1 MKNKFILATSILIAM
16 IATSSIISSCKK
28 KFDEPPYPADPNI
41 TANTTIKA
49 LKALHT
55 VAGAYDLITTDRI
68 IAGVVVADDK
78 SGNLYKNIYIQ
89 DSTGAINVLL
99 DAGSLYA
106 TYPVGR
112 RVFINCKG
120 LCLSDYNR
128 MIQLG
133 IRATVSGSPSLE
145 AIPSGLISQY
155 VTGGSLN
162 NFVTPKLVT
171 VSQLTTGMQDADLG
185 SLIRLDNYEFVKG
198 DTSKTFADTSSY
210 KNSANLTI
218 NNCSGTAPII
228 IRTSGYSNFAA
239 TKPIKG
245 NGSIYAIYTVF
256 GNTKQ
261 LILRD
266 PSDILFTGARCNLF
280 EEDFNNYAITEPA
293 PLVINGWRNIQE
305 TGDVPYVLAAFSG
318 SVFPKVSAFRSAVM
332 ATTNISSWLISPD
345 INLPTGVAPRYTFT
359 CARRY
364 TAGTFKAYVSTNYTG
379 SNLSTA
385 TWTLLATVPPGTAAA
400 FTPFDTFGPYNFT
413 AYAGQKINIA
423 FRYEVPAGTSPN
435 AAGTYEPDDIKISR
449 Q

>member
-1 MKNKFILATSILIAM
+1 MKNKIILTTTILIAVF
-16 IATSSIISSCKK
+16 ATSSIISSCKK
-28 KFDEPPYPADPNI
+28 KFDEPPFPADPNI

-49 LKALHT
+49 LKATHT
-55 VAGAYDLITTDRI
+55 VAGAYDLITTDKI

-89 DSTGAINVLL
+89 DSTGAINILL

-133 IRATVSGSPSLE
+133 IKATVSGSPSLE

-155 VTGGSLN
+155 VTGGSIN
-162 NFVTPKLVT
+162 NVVTPKLVT
-171 VSQLTTGMQDADLG
+171 VSQLTTDMQDVNLG
-185 SLIRLDNYEFVKG
+185 SLIRLDNYEFAKG
-198 DTSKTFADTSSY
+198 DTTKTFADTSAY

-218 NNCSGTAPII
+218 NDCSGAAAII
-228 IRTSGYSNFAA
+228 IRTSGYANFAA
-239 TKPIKG
+239 SKPARG
-245 NGSIYAIYTVF
+245 NGSIYAVYTVY
-256 GNTKQ
+256 GTTKQ
-261 LILRD
+261 LVLRD

-280 EEDFNNYAITEPA
+280 EEDFNNYAATGTA
-293 PLVINGWRNIQE
+293 PLVINGWRNIPE

-318 SVFPKVSAFRSAVM
+318 SVFPKVSAFTSAVM

-345 INLPTGVAPRYTFT
+345 INIPTGVAPKYSFT

-364 TAGTFKAYVSTNYTG
+364 TAGTFKAYVSTNFTG
-379 SNLSTA
+379 ANLATA
-385 TWTLLATVPPGTAAA
+385 TWTLLATVPAGTAAA

-423 FRYEVPAGTSPN
+423 FRYEVPAGTAAS

-449 Q
+449 